1 MITAGVDLASQP
13 ENTGVCQLLWSG
25 GAVRMEQLGGRLD
38 DSGLTALLRSPA
50 EKIGLDV
57 PFGWPRRFAELVRRH
72 SEMRSVEGGGMKLLT
87 HRATDHWVHKN
98 SGRWPLSV
106 SSDRIA
112 YPALRAAPLLQGMPR
127 DGSGT
132 VLEVY
137 PAVAL
142 RIWGLVD
149 SGYRG
154 PGGRGQRAR
163 MVEQLLQALPGLPDG
178 AVDPGQLVA
187 DDNCLDALVAA
198 LVARAAACGLC
209 EPIPPE
215 NRADALVEGWIHV
228 PLAGSLVRLAAGA
241 S

>member
-1 MITAGVDLASQP
+1 VITAGVDLASQP
-13 ENTGVCQLLWSG
+13 ENTGVCRLRWAG
-25 GAVRMEQLGGRLD
+25 GGVRVEQLGGRLD
-38 DSGLTALLRSPA
+38 DSGLAALLRSPV

-57 PFGWPRRFAELVRRH
+57 PFGWPRLFVELVRRH
-72 SEMRSVEGGGMKLLT
+72 SEMRPVEGGDTKLLT
-87 HRATDHWVHKN
+87 HRATDHWVHEKF
-98 SGRWPLSV
+98 GRWPLSV
-106 SSDRIA
+106 STDRIA

-127 DGSGT
+127 DGSGA

-137 PAVAL
+137 PAMAL

-154 PGGRGQRAR
+154 PGGRAQRAR
-163 MVEQLLQALPGLPDG
+163 IVEQLLQALPGIRDAAFDLD
-178 AVDPGQLVA
+178 QLVA
-187 DDNCLDALVAA
+187 DDNCLDALVAG

-209 EPIPPE
+209 EPIPFV

-228 PLAGSLVRLAAGA
+228 PLAGSLARLAAGA